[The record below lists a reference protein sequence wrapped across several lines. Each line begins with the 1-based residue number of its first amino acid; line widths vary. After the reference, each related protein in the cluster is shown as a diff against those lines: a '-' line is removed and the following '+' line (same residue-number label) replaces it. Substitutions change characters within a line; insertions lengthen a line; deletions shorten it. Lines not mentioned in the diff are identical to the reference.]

1 MGPTTRA
8 LFAEVYARPEDDA
21 PRLVLADHLLE
32 LGDPR
37 GEFLALQLA
46 KGKPTPSAR
55 RKEKA
60 LLEKHRVAWLGPLA
74 EVVNPYHHVF
84 RRGFL
89 AEVMVDFGGRTP
101 PPADEW
107 ATVERLRLR
116 GVRLVA
122 VPALLGSPFR
132 ALREIEALDAGTLEA
147 MVTQPEAY
155 PRLTTLSV
163 DGLSFE
169 QSPGAREAVR
179 RIPALPLVD
188 DVSLT
193 LNRHPWTVEDFAW
206 VYDGDLVRRLRRLE
220 VRLSQPLDVAGWREA
235 IEARAPDLQE
245 LVVATGYFS
254 FVFQRGPDA
263 SLSALRVLWHGV
275 THDARHLT
283 GVTAALRGLPLD
295 ALTSFALDLGETRFS
310 PNQLA
315 PLRNLVERQ
324 TRLSR

>member
-1 MGPTTRA
+1 
-8 LFAEVYARPEDDA
+8 VYAHPDDDA

-37 GEFLALQLA
+37 GQFLALQLA
-46 KGKPTPSAR
+46 KGKATPAAR

-60 LLEKHRVAWLGPLA
+60 LLEKHRADWLGPLA

-89 AEVMVDFGGRTP
+89 AEAMVDFGGRTL

-116 GVRLVA
+116 GDRTVEA
-122 VPALLGSPFR
+122 PTLLDSPFG
-132 ALREIEALDAGTLEA
+132 ALREIEALDVGTLA
-147 MVTQPEAY
+147 TMVTRPEAY
-155 PRLTTLSV
+155 PRLTTLSLA
-163 DGLSFE
+163 GLSFE
-169 QSPGAREAVR
+169 QSPRAREAVR
-179 RIPALPLVD
+179 RIPALPRVD

-220 VRLSQPLDVAGWREA
+220 VRLSQPLDVAGWCAA

-254 FVFQRGPDA
+254 FAFQRGPDA
-263 SLSALRVLWHGV
+263 ALSALRVLWHGV
-275 THDARHLT
+275 SNDARHLT
-283 GVTAALRGLPLD
+283 AVSSALRGLPLD

-315 PLRNLVERQ
+315 PLRNLVARQ